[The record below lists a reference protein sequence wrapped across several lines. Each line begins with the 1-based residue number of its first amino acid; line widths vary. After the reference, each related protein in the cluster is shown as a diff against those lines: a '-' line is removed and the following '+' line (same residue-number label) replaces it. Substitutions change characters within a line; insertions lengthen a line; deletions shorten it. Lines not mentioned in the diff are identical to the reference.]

1 MITSPKSST
10 FQVFLALVAVWLCTG
25 STWAQNAV
33 YKASDNS
40 FSLKAPSAFQ
50 AITPAPANSLMAV
63 EVPGHGVSILAEC
76 NDAIELETSKFT
88 SEMKKK
94 LSDGGATILGSA
106 EANLQGKP
114 AISFL
119 VGGVKAGKESL
130 FVFNLRADHTYLFVL
145 NYPEGSRQ
153 DAAELWRDIAP
164 TISFKPPSK

>member
-1 MITSPKSST
+1 MTTSPKSLNLRLL
-10 FQVFLALVAVWLCTG
+10 VMLAATWLISG
-25 STWAQNAV
+25 SAWAQNAV
-33 YKASDNS
+33 YKATDSS

-50 AITPAPANSLMAV
+50 AISPTPANALLAL
-63 EVPGHGVSILAEC
+63 EVPGSGVSILAEG
-76 NDAIELETSKFT
+76 NEAIELETSKFT

-164 TISFKPPSK
+164 TISFTPAK